1 MTKDEMSSYIV
12 ATAAALELPIAP
24 EHMPGVVVNFERLA
38 GIAAQVNAFKLA
50 PEDEPAPVWR
60 P

>member
-1 MTKDEMSSYIV
+1 
-12 ATAAALELPIAP
+12 
-24 EHMPGVVVNFERLA
+24 MPGVLVNFERLA
-38 GIAAQVNAFKLA
+38 GIAAQVNAFQLA

>member
-1 MTKDEMSSYIV
+1 MDTEVMRAYVV

-24 EHMPGVVVNFERLA
+24 QHLAGVLLNFERLA
-38 GIAAQVNAFKLA
+38 GMAAALNDFPLA
-50 PEDEPAPVWR
+50 PEDEAGPVWR

>member
-1 MTKDEMSSYIV
+1 MTKDEMSNYIV
-12 ATAAALELPIAP
+12 AAAAALELPIAP
-24 EHMPGVVVNFERLA
+24 EHMPGVMANFERLA
-38 GIAAQVNAFKLA
+38 AIAAHVNAFDLA